1 MGSFRRFNI
10 PTVAKWSNETHPF
23 RKRDINMKDTW
34 HTGLTN
40 RQTVALWTID
50 SQFWLMFQWTQA
62 RCDWSITGSQTGPS
76 VTKYPPF
83 LASALS
89 LLTPGHKHH
98 DHPPPGH
105 QACQINGKSAPCQI
119 IEILKMR
126 SPTPDTR
133 PYWYWHIKEIFC
145 FVVLLHDIH
154 IFEMKYIWLNF

>member
-10 PTVAKWSNETHPF
+10 PTVGKCWVKCILLE
-23 RKRDINMKDTW
+23 RDINIKDMW

-40 RQTVALWTID
+40 RQTVALSTID
-50 SQFWLMFQWTQA
+50 SKFWLMFQWTQA
-62 RCDWSITGSQTGPS
+62 RCDWSITGSQPGPS

-145 FVVLLHDIH
+145 FVAWY
-154 IFEMKYIWLNF
+154 IFEIKYIWLNI